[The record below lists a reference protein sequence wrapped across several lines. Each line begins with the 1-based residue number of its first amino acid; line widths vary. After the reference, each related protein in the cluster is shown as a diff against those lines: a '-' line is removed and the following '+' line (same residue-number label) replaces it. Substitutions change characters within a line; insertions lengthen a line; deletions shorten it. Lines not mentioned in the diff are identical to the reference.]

1 MISLV
6 NGNSIHVPLK
16 AKSVHMVAFSPPY
29 WGLRSYLDT
38 DDPNKAHELGGE
50 GLHDCLGWA
59 RGERPCGAC
68 FVCNLREVAAEVW
81 RVLRDDGTFWLNL
94 GDSYASGS
102 GGPQGKT
109 TIMGGRAVLAH
120 KKRAPRPKWRDGG
133 SYTTLLDGGRETQK
147 RSNRN
152 GNPAVG
158 ELKPKDLAGVPWR
171 VALALQAD
179 GWFLRNDVIWSKTNP
194 MPESVT
200 DRLTNA
206 HEHVFL
212 FAKQERYFFDQDAVR
227 EPVAD
232 STVGRGPV
240 DFGGEKGRGYK
251 PSNADPNYRNGH
263 EQWGRTFDY
272 RESCINGR
280 NRRTVWDIPTEPYPG
295 AHFATW
301 PTALVEIMVK
311 AGTSERGCCSLC
323 GAQWRRVVEK
333 SEALPAP
340 SNPNPVTP
348 YPAASHTQGAF
359 NTTLHMVR
367 HITHTDWIPGCTC
380 QQEFVCSFCSVLG
393 GDEDGDCIV
402 CGGAGKVVL
411 APKPIPAVVLDL
423 FAGSGTT
430 LVVARGLGRS
440 AVGIDLNFKY
450 LNEQARA
457 RLDLDRL
464 EAMQQ
469 GRGIVRP
476 ESGRRAKKQNVGQIP
491 LLP

>member
-1 MISLV
+1 MLALI

-29 WGLRSYLDT
+29 WGLRSYLDAN
-38 DDPNKAHELGGE
+38 DPSKVYELGSE

-102 GGPQGKT
+102 GGPQGQNS
-109 TIMGGRAVLAH
+109 IMKGRTVLAH
-120 KKRAPRPKWRDGG
+120 KKRAPRPKWR
-133 SYTTLLDGGRETQK
+133 DGGRETQK

-158 ELKPKDLAGVPWR
+158 ELKPKDLVGVPWR

-179 GWFLRNDVIWSKTNP
+179 GWFLRNNVIWSKTNP

-200 DRLTNA
+200 DRFTNA

-212 FAKQERYFFDQDAVR
+212 LAKSSDYFFDAHAVR
-227 EPVAD
+227 EAVSGTAHA
-232 STVGRGPV
+232 RGANNTPSV
-240 DFGGEKGRGYK
+240 HPKAEIAERGIRSNKDFTSPLVMQPDEY
-251 PSNADPNYRNGH
+251 
-263 EQWGRTFDY
+263 
-272 RESCINGR
+272 GR
-280 NRRTVWDIPTEPYPG
+280 NRRTVWELPSEPYSG

-311 AGTSERGCCSLC
+311 AGTSEWGCCPSC
-323 GAQWRRVVEK
+323 GAQWQRVVEK
-333 SEALPAP
+333 SEALPAAG
-340 SNPNPVTP
+340 NPNPVNP
-348 YPAASHTQGAF
+348 YHAASHTQGAF
-359 NTTLHMVR
+359 STTLHMVR
-367 HITHTDWIPGCTC
+367 HITHTDWTPGCEC
-380 QQEFVCSFCSVLG
+380 QQMNPV
-393 GDEDGDCIV
+393 
-402 CGGAGKVVL
+402 
-411 APKPIPAVVLDL
+411 PAVVLDL

-430 LVVARGLGRS
+430 LVVARRLGRS

-450 LNEQARA
+450 LNEQAKA
-457 RLDLDRL
+457 RLDIDRL
-464 EAMQQ
+464 EAMEN
-469 GRGIVRP
+469 GRGVVRHVGSKRLRKMP
-476 ESGRRAKKQNVGQIP
+476 VGQMP
-491 LLP
+491 LIVES

>member
-29 WGLRSYLDT
+29 WGLRSYLDA
-38 DDPNKAHELGGE
+38 DDPSKAHELGGE

-59 RGERPCGAC
+59 KGERPCGAC
-68 FVCNLREVAAEVW
+68 FVCNLREVATEVW

-94 GDSYASGS
+94 GDSYASN
-102 GGPQGKT
+102 GKAGEVSDSSKLN
-109 TIMGGRAVLAH
+109 GGRGVGIGEKIKQYGSLG
-120 KKRAPRPKWRDGG
+120 RAPTPKGLKSKDM
-133 SYTTLLDGGRETQK
+133 
-147 RSNRN
+147 
-152 GNPAVG
+152 VG
-158 ELKPKDLAGVPWR
+158 IPWR

-179 GWFLRNDVIWSKTNP
+179 GWVLRNDVIWSKTNP

-200 DRLTNA
+200 DRFTNA

-212 FAKQERYFFDQDAVR
+212 LTKQERYFFDQDAVR

-251 PSNADPNYRNGH
+251 PQKADPNYRNGH

-272 RESCINGR
+272 RESCVNGR
-280 NRRTVWDIPTEPYPG
+280 NRRTVWDITTEPYSG

-311 AGTSERGCCSLC
+311 AGTSERGCCPAC
-323 GAQWRRVVEK
+323 GVQWRRVVEK

-340 SNPNPVTP
+340 SNPNPVNP

-367 HITHTDWIPGCTC
+367 HITHTDWVPGCKC
-380 QQEFVCSFCSVLG
+380 QQEFVCSFCSGLG
-393 GDEDGDCIV
+393 VDEMGDCVV
-402 CGGAGKVVL
+402 CGGAGKVML
-411 APKPIPAVVLDL
+411 APKPTPALVLDL

-430 LVVARGLGRS
+430 LVVARKLGRS

-450 LNEQARA
+450 LDEQARA

-464 EAMQQ
+464 EAMRQ

-476 ESGRRAKKQNVGQIP
+476 ENGRRAKKSNIGQMP